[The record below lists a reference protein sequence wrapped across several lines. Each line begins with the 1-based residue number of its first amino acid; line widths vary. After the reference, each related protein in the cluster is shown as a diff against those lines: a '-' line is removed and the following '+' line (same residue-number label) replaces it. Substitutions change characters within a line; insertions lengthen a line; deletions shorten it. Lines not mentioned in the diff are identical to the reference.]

1 MMGDEFG
8 RQLKHTFKVG
18 TLCAVRW
25 KGSMKGRE
33 KTAKTPRVSGVSSPK
48 GAEARR
54 TDVASKPFGL
64 SEGIDL
70 EFKRALD
77 KLPANF
83 FDTVC
88 AFLNMDGGLIVLGV
102 ENDGTVSGVNPEA
115 VERMKADI
123 ANMSNNPQKL
133 SPPHLLFP
141 HEEQVGGKWVIKVLV
156 PASSQVHQVGGNV
169 FLRSED
175 GDYRI
180 QGVNRLAGLMNR
192 KLSFFTEQ
200 RVYPYLGIND
210 LDPALFEKAKEFMLV
225 RQPQHLWANLPPEEL
240 LKVAGFVRQD
250 YSTGKLGYTLA
261 AALMFGY
268 DTTIQSIVPGYK
280 FDALLRRR
288 DTERYDDRLIVR
300 GNLIDAFDQLMGFV
314 EKHLND
320 PFYMEGTTSISLRS
334 IIFRELVANIIAHR
348 EYTSAAPATMTIYAD
363 RIEFMN
369 PNVPRYHGRIDPGNF
384 TPFPKN
390 PTICKFMIQLGRYEE
405 LGSGV
410 RKVHQYLPYYAPGA
424 GKPVFEDGDMFK
436 VVVPLIGA
444 ADGQVA
450 EGVTEEVAVE
460 VTPHVTPQVAPQV
473 TPEVAPEVTP
483 EVTPEVVAMLA
494 VLDGTMSRADIQQRL
509 DLRDEKHF
517 RENYQQVAVA
527 LGLIEMTIPDKPRS
541 RFQKYRLTDKGR
553 AVLERARQGEGSE

>member
-1 MMGDEFG
+1 
-8 RQLKHTFKVG
+8 
-18 TLCAVRW
+18 
-25 KGSMKGRE
+25 MKGK
-33 KTAKTPRVSGVSSPK
+33 KTTVKTPRAPRKTGPVSRG
-48 GAEARR
+48 GAETRR
-54 TDVASKPFGL
+54 GKNPAKKTRKPFGAK
-64 SEGIDL
+64 EGLAL
-70 EFKRALD
+70 EFKRAAD
-77 KLPANF
+77 KLPAGF

-102 ENDGTVSGVNPEA
+102 EDDGMVSGVNEDA
-115 VERMKADI
+115 IERIKADI
-123 ANMSNNPQKL
+123 ANLSNNPQKL
-133 SPPHLLFP
+133 DPPHLLFP
-141 HEEQVGGKWVIKVLV
+141 HEEQVGDKWVIKILV

-180 QGVNRLAGLMNR
+180 KGVNRLAGLMNR

-210 LDPALFEKAKEFMLV
+210 LDPALFKKARKLMLG
-225 RQPQHLWANLPPEEL
+225 RQPQHPWANLPPEEL

-250 YSTGKLGYTLA
+250 YSTGKPGYTLA

-268 DTTIQSIVPGYK
+268 DTTIQSIVTGYK

-348 EYTSAAPATMTIYAD
+348 EYTNAAPATMMIYTD
-363 RIEFMN
+363 RVEFKN
-369 PNVPRYHGRIDPGNF
+369 PNVPHYHGWIDPGNF

-390 PTICKFMIQLGRYEE
+390 PTICKFMIQIGRYEE

-410 RKVHQYLPYYAPGA
+410 RKVNLYLPHYAPGA

-436 VVVPLIGA
+436 VTVPLVA
-444 ADGQVA
+444 AATTKIEAG
-450 EGVTEEVAVE
+450 E
-460 VTPHVTPQVAPQV
+460 QV
-473 TPEVAPEVTP
+473 TPEVTAPVTAP
-483 EVTPEVVAMLA
+483 VSNYV
-494 VLDGTMSRADIQQRL
+494 SRLLGLLETDRALGNADILQSFELKSRRRL
-509 DLRDEKHF
+509 
-517 RENYQQVAVA
+517 RETYIHPA
-527 LGLIEMTIPDKPRS
+527 LEDGLIEMTIPDKPTS
-541 RFQKYRLTDKGR
+541 RLQKYRLTDKGR
-553 AVLERARQGEGSE
+553 AALRQRKTEAGK